1 MVKFRTNYKRN
12 TYCSR
17 VPGFFSHKIIFL
29 PNSFKFRLLPIVP
42 TGSCVPFIFVINGRY
57 SVLWRTGFTASFAI
71 IQLIHEPRHVVNE
84 WLSVSLVVHFGFQVL
99 LMKPSIL
106 SLGFLKISLFIID
119 TIQNLWKVKPVLGN
133 CPQNYEW

>member
-1 MVKFRTNYKRN
+1 MKEIHIALEYLA
-12 TYCSR
+12 
-17 VPGFFSHKIIFL
+17 FSVIKVFPYLTVLSSGYYRLSQLAPVFL
-29 PNSFKFRLLPIVP
+29 LFLLLI
-42 TGSCVPFIFVINGRY
+42 GRY
-57 SVLWRTGFTASFAI
+57 SVLWRTWFTASFAI
-71 IQLIHEPRHVVNE
+71 IELIHEPRHVVNE

-133 CPQNYEW
+133 CPQNHEW